1 MGETY
6 ELGENVYSVSNDG
19 EDDDGDEGVREGY
32 EQDNRE
38 MPPIQLLDKQL
49 LDKQPDANM
58 GEDAYEDAYEENPYR
73 GRFIIGCFV
82 VGLIAAVV
90 LVILGCT
97 KYKTGTDSDPLGGG
111 NVILIITAICLGCAS
126 LLGAFSYIILKN
138 E

>member
-19 EDDDGDEGVREGY
+19 EEDDDDEGVREGH

-38 MPPIQLLDKQL
+38 MPPNQLLDKQL

-58 GEDAYEDAYEENPYR
+58 GEDVYEDAYEEKPYW

-82 VGLIAAVV
+82 VGLIAAIV
-90 LVILGCT
+90 LVVLGCT

-111 NVILIITAICLGCAS
+111 NVSLIITGICLGCTS
-126 LLGAFSYIILKN
+126 LLGLLSYIILKN